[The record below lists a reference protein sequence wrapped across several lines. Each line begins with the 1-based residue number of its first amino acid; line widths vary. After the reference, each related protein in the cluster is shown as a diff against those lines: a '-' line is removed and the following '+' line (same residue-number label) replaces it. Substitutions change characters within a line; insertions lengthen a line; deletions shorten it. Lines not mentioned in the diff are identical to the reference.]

1 MIFYFE
7 LAHVV
12 AMHRVLIQKYGGMD
26 GIRDQGLLESAI
38 SQAAQNVFGEELFAS
53 IPAKAAAYAFYL
65 SENQPFIDG
74 NKRIAT
80 ATAITFLRLNG
91 FDLQVSEEG
100 LYKAIMKLANKG
112 FTREAFVDWFQK
124 NSFAKKKKK

>member
-1 MIFYFE
+1 MIIYFE
-7 LAHVV
+7 LAHIV
-12 AMHRVLIQKYGGMD
+12 AMHRVLIEKYGGLD

-38 SQAAQNVFGEELFAS
+38 SQAAQNVFGKELFSS

-80 ATAITFLRLNG
+80 AAALTFLRLNAY
-91 FDLQVSEEG
+91 DLKISDEG
-100 LYKAIMKLANKG
+100 LYKIIMKLANKG
-112 FTREAFVDWFQK
+112 FTRESFVAWFEKNAF
-124 NSFAKKKKK
+124 SKKKKK